1 VGTGT
6 VYIKH
11 KNDIQ
16 GNQKFSQFYQI
27 EKSNNGLQTEAVE
40 LENLITLRNWKCQ
53 KKNVILFLSLLVI
66 SKFCF
71 FSAVSQTHLILAIIL
86 SLLRQTGSVLASE
99 GCLLNFLLPYSLIE
113 LNVSE
118 YCEYLLVFCTSVQPV
133 MVLAYTA
140 EPLLK
145 TGLREELFIP

>member
-1 VGTGT
+1 MGPGT

-11 KNDIQ
+11 KNDFQ
-16 GNQKFSQFYQI
+16 GNQKILQFYQI
-27 EKSNNGLQTEAVE
+27 EKSSSGLQIEAVE
-40 LENLITLRNWKCQ
+40 LENLITLRNGNCK
-53 KKNVILFLSLLVI
+53 KKNLILFLSLLVV

-86 SLLRQTGSVLASE
+86 SFFKQTGSLFASE
-99 GCLLNFLLPYSLIE
+99 GCFLNFLLPDNLIE
-113 LNVSE
+113 LDISE
-118 YCEYLLVFCTSVQPV
+118 YLHVFCTYVKSV
-133 MVLAYTA
+133 MLLAYTA